1 MEINKMNRRLIIM
14 QGHSGSGKSTFVN
27 SFAKDTDS
35 IISTDDYFMNNGE
48 YEFDESKLE
57 DYHMKALT
65 KCINAMQDATR
76 NNERDCTIWLD
87 NTNCK
92 TDDVKPYLPFAK
104 FNKFQVIYIRMNG
117 NFESKAPV
125 EVVEQQ
131 KKDLREFNHE

>member
-1 MEINKMNRRLIIM
+1 MNRRLIIM
-14 QGHSGSGKSTFVN
+14 QGHSGSGKSTLVN
-27 SFAKDTDS
+27 RFSKDTDS
-35 IISTDDYFMNNGE
+35 IISTDDYFINNGE
-48 YEFDESKLE
+48 YEFDESKLK
-57 DYHMKALT
+57 DYHMNALT
-65 KCINAMQDATR
+65 KCINEMQRAK
-76 NNERDCTIWLD
+76 RDNIDNCTIWLD

-104 FNKFQVIYIRMNG
+104 FNKFQVVYIRMNG